1 MNRNIIFSIA
11 FILFAQLLFSQV
23 NKININN
30 SQYISQSIYIDE
42 NGSEVTSFDI
52 NENISDG
59 VYQVYIDESFE
70 TLYLKGTIFNGERNG
85 KWYFYSLE
93 GDLLR
98 ICQYDNGVKEGK
110 ESLFSLNG
118 LIIEERFYSQDQLN
132 GQRKFYNSDGFL
144 RDVQVYK
151 NGIYQKQ

>member
-30 SQYISQSIYIDE
+30 SQYISQSA
-42 NGSEVTSFDI
+42 
-52 NENISDG
+52 
-59 VYQVYIDESFE
+59 YIDESFE

-110 ESLFSLNG
+110 ESLFNLNG

-132 GQRKFYNSDGFL
+132 GQRKFYNSDGSV
-144 RDVQVYK
+144 REIQVYK
-151 NGIYQKQ
+151 DGIYQKQ